1 MSITLNGASGAV
13 YQPDIMQVSKVVDS
27 IQSVT
32 SSTTL
37 TTVPQLTLPIGINE
51 RVLFRYN
58 IFYTTPTAADLSYT
72 VDLPASPTLYRQVTE
87 GMAPDDTAFDLAIAT
102 AEGTIDLLGATNT
115 DGFLRITGILHNGA
129 TAGEVLFK
137 FAQKTSTASATSIRG
152 GSFLEYRYF

>member
-1 MSITLNGASGAV
+1 MATINGAQGIV
-13 YQPDIMQVSKVVDS
+13 YQPDIMQVSRVVDS

-37 TTVPQLTLPIGINE
+37 TTVPQLTIPIGIKE

-58 IFYTTPTAADLSYT
+58 LFYSTATAADISYT
-72 VDLPASPTLYRQVTE
+72 VDVPASPDLYRQVTE

-102 AEGTIDLLGATNT
+102 AEGTIDLLGAANT
-115 DGFLRITGILHNGA
+115 EGFIRITGILHNGS

-137 FAQKTSTASATSIRG
+137 FAQKTSTASATSIRS
-152 GSFLEYRYF
+152 GSWLEYRYF

>member
-1 MSITLNGASGAV
+1 MSITLNGAQGAV
-13 YQPDIMQVSKVVDS
+13 YQPDILQVSKVVDS

-32 SSTTL
+32 SVTAL

-51 RVLFRYN
+51 RVLLRYN
-58 IFYTTPTAADLSYT
+58 IFYTTATAADLSYT
-72 VDLPASPTLYRQVTE
+72 VDIPASPTMYRQVTE

-115 DGFLRITGILHNGA
+115 DGFLRITAILSNGA
-129 TAGEVLFK
+129 NAGEILFK
-137 FAQKTSTASATSIRG
+137 FAQKTSTASATSIRS

>member
-1 MSITLNGASGAV
+1 MATINGAQGIV
-13 YQPDIMQVSKVVDS
+13 YQPDILQVSRVVDS

-37 TTVPQLTLPIGINE
+37 TTVPQLTIPIGIKE

-58 IFYTTPTAADLSYT
+58 IFFTTPAAADLSYT
-72 VDLPASPTLYRQVTE
+72 VDVPASPDLFRQVTE
-87 GMAPDDTAFDLAIAT
+87 GMAPDDTAFDLALAT
-102 AEGTIDLLGATNT
+102 SEGTIDLLGAANT
-115 DGFLRITGILHNGA
+115 DGFLRITGVLHNGT

-137 FAQKTSTASATSIRG
+137 FAQKTSNATATSIRG

>member
-1 MSITLNGASGAV
+1 MPTLNGASGIV
-13 YQPDIMQVSKVVDS
+13 YQPDVMQLSRVVDS

-37 TTVPQLTLPIGINE
+37 TTVPQLTIPIGINE

-58 IFYTTPTAADLSYT
+58 LFYTTPTAADISYT
-72 VDLPASPTLYRQVTE
+72 VDVPSSPTLFRQVTE
-87 GMAPDDTAFDLAIAT
+87 GMAPDDTAFDLALAT
-102 AEGTIDLLGATNT
+102 AEGTIDLLGAANT
-115 DGFLRITGILHNGA
+115 DGFIRITGILHNGSN
-129 TAGEVLFK
+129 AGEILFK

>member
-1 MSITLNGASGAV
+1 MPTLNGASGIV
-13 YQPDIMQVSKVVDS
+13 YQPDVMQLSRVVDS

-37 TTVPQLTLPIGINE
+37 TTVPQLTIPIGINE

-58 IFYTTPTAADLSYT
+58 LFYTTPTAADISYT
-72 VDLPASPTLYRQVTE
+72 VDVPSSPTLFRQVTE
-87 GMAPDDTAFDLAIAT
+87 GMAPDDTAFDLALAT
-102 AEGTIDLLGATNT
+102 AEGTIDLLGAANT
-115 DGFLRITGILHNGA
+115 DGFIRITGILHNGS
-129 TAGEVLFK
+129 TAGEILFK